1 MIYLNIE
8 HINKKHCSNDV
19 KQQLCNHSTCI
30 SSTLSVFVFFNVHF
44 QGWTPLHTASSGG
57 YDEMVRLL
65 LCVGVDM
72 DITDIEVHTAMVFVI
87 FVDYLC
93 SKFTY
98 LTSMND
104 GKQYTHLL

>member
-30 SSTLSVFVFFNVHF
+30 SSMLSVFVFFNVHF

-57 YDEMVRLL
+57 YDETVRFLL
-65 LCVGVDM
+65 FIGADM
-72 DITDIEVHTAMVFVI
+72 DIVNTAVRLCHFS
-87 FVDYLC
+87 YL
-93 SKFTY
+93 
-98 LTSMND
+98 
-104 GKQYTHLL
+104 